1 MNQKKAGQTI
11 LAFYVVHAGERI
23 RRVFT
28 CDYSLFALASDG
40 AAGSGPIPSGVH
52 DEVLPRDQR
61 EGGDEE
67 DHRTLRTHRQTA
79 GPFFFFFL
87 RLGTGTRF
95 VGFTP
100 GMDVVDVLPA
110 PPQFPTTMLRI

>member
-79 GPFFFFFL
+79 GPFFFCGL
-87 RLGTGTRF
+87 
-95 VGFTP
+95 VQE
-100 GMDVVDVLPA
+100 
-110 PPQFPTTMLRI
+110 PPQLLLSSLLLCSEFEPEDYKLVVGKVYLT